1 MLFFRSLRLLA
12 IVAGY
17 SGDSLDDTN
26 KGRGASRRVRVEDV
40 AREAG
45 VSPITVSRTLRTPEL
60 VKPETRRRVTDAVR
74 ATGYVVNSIA
84 SSLRSGRSNVI
95 TLFVADLRNPHFA
108 SALQGAFEA
117 FEGSRYQLMFAQTGY
132 SEQLS
137 PEAVSALLPFRP
149 AGVMFTGVVRDEATR
164 AALRALEV
172 PVVEM
177 WGDGRDPIDIL
188 VGSSGFSGGQLMGR
202 HFGERGFRRI
212 ACCGHRERDSARLD
226 GFRAGL
232 GEFGLAPALVHSRQG
247 RRDFAEGMA
256 ALDEILDIVPD
267 CDAVFFGTDLMAVG
281 AIVTARRRSL
291 DIPAQLAL
299 AGYGD
304 LDFAGEVDPA
314 ITTIHASDY
323 EIGRLAGQMMLGRLD
338 GSETPGPAVIDL
350 PVRLEAR
357 LSTARSR

>member
-1 MLFFRSLRLLA
+1 L
-12 IVAGY
+12 G
-17 SGDSLDDTN
+17 DTN
-26 KGRGASRRVRVEDV
+26 QGRGAGQRVRVEDV

-60 VKPETRRRVTDAVR
+60 VKPETRQRVTDAVR
-74 ATGYVVNSIA
+74 ATGYVVDSIA

-117 FEGSRYQLMFAQTGY
+117 FRGSRYQLMFAQTGY
-132 SEQLS
+132 SDQLS
-137 PEAVSALLPFRP
+137 PEAVASLLPFRP
-149 AGVMFTGVVRDEATR
+149 AGVMVTGTVGSEATR

-172 PVVEM
+172 PIVEM
-177 WGDGRDPIDIL
+177 WGDRPDPVDMH
-188 VGSSGFSGGQLMGR
+188 VGTSGFAGGRLMGR
-202 HFGERGFRRI
+202 HFAEQGFRRI
-212 ACCGHRERDSARLD
+212 AYCGYGRERGNARLA
-226 GFRAGL
+226 GFEAGL
-232 GEFGLAPALVHSRQG
+232 AEFGLQPALVHAKDG
-247 RRDFAEGMA
+247 TRDFAEGMA
-256 ALDEILDIVPD
+256 ALDEILDLLPD

-281 AIVTARRRSL
+281 AIVAARRRGL
-291 DIPAQLAL
+291 DIPEQLAL

-323 EIGRLAGQMMLGRLD
+323 EIGRLAGQMMLGRL
-338 GSETPGPAVIDL
+338 ERNEAPGPAVIDL

-357 LSTARSR
+357 LSTARRG